1 MDNNLGNMADSDGS
15 DDEGLTFPD
24 IASLSLNLYRSY
36 LIVVLFN
43 FFYSSPNY
51 SDDPIYARSRTV
63 KLKHS

>member
-43 FFYSSPNY
+43 FFFIPPLILVMIPYMLG
-51 SDDPIYARSRTV
+51 DE
-63 KLKHS
+63 L